1 MDLQSLNM
9 TNLLQLGLVVL
20 CGIVLVFLVNKYVLR
35 KQSQETEGF
44 HNEEGEEAEEA
55 EKPQEHERSN
65 TCAPVKQDPVDEVL
79 PGEPLGKNEVFAP
92 TDVEVPSE
100 GSAEN
105 DTLENNKYPTDCF
118 PKDKLSP
125 TDLLPADKDNKW
137 AQVNPDGQGCLGDK
151 NFLNAGYHI
160 GVNTVGQTL
169 RNANRQLRS
178 EPSNPQITVSPWL
191 QSTIEPDT
199 NRKPLEIGG
208 C

>member
-1 MDLQSLNM
+1 MDLKKLNM
-9 TNLLQLGLVVL
+9 SSLLQVGLIVL

-35 KQSQETEGF
+35 KQTQESEKFEDHMTE
-44 HNEEGEEAEEA
+44 
-55 EKPQEHERSN
+55 EKEHEDASTPEPN
-65 TCAPVKQDPVDEVL
+65 DVTNGHGCMPVNQDPVDQVM
-79 PGEPLGKNEVFAP
+79 PGEPLGKNEIFAP
-92 TDVEVPSE
+92 SEAEVM
-100 GSAEN
+100 AEN
-105 DTLENNKYPTDCF
+105 DTVARSAPTDCF

-125 TDLLPADKDNKW
+125 TDLLPADTDNKW
-137 AQVNPDGQGCLGDK
+137 AQVNPDGQGKLGDK

-178 EPSNPQITVSPWL
+178 EPSNPQIKVSPWL